1 MHVLDAQTQMTIKFV
16 SLPRQVRGIR
26 FTIRNHNTLQYLGKN
41 NSSQVFVGHTLGPIV
56 YACRVILLVH
66 IRSSSSLEPFIGT
79 GIKSFLASE
88 ARPQ

>member
-1 MHVLDAQTQMTIKFV
+1 MST
-16 SLPRQVRGIR
+16 LPNYACIGC
-26 FTIRNHNTLQYLGKN
+26 TNTNDHQNCTTTPPSKN

-56 YACRVILLVH
+56 YACRVFLLVH

-79 GIKSFLASE
+79 GTKSFLASE